1 MTALENQYIKNLTW
15 KLAATFIC
23 GTFIFGLTISGAV
36 YAYMDKTDKR
46 FINIEIKLNN
56 QLYIDSL
63 KSIYINSRFEKM
75 GNEIQ
80 LIKQK
85 N

>member
-23 GTFIFGLTISGAV
+23 GTFIFGLTVSGAI

-46 FINIEIKLNN
+46 FMSIEIKLNN
-56 QLYIDSL
+56 QYYIDSL
-63 KSIYINSRFEKM
+63 KSNYINSRFEKIS
-75 GNEIQ
+75 NEII